1 MFKFFDSIVEV
12 IALVINF
19 VINAFKMLILLITQ
33 IPKAL
38 AYLTAVFGYLPA
50 FLSTFIVIFIAI
62 AVIVTLINKGDFGS
76 TGIALVYLP
85 SGICLCICRYSCR
98 C

>member
-12 IALVINF
+12 IALVIKF

-62 AVIVTLINKGDFGS
+62 AVIVTLINKGE
-76 TGIALVYLP
+76 
-85 SGICLCICRYSCR
+85 
-98 C
+98 